1 MIYRSTIPR
10 TARKHFD
17 EDIARAIMLL
27 IKARSTRQ
35 PDLPVTID
43 IARCSVAF
51 GVGALDA
58 YLCDAFV
65 DVLARTLKGCRQTG
79 EEIPAAYASLRMPV
93 GPLIAEYQQR
103 ENWGLRM
110 SARTLM
116 EKDNVL
122 QTWRIKELFNP
133 ALKRSHK
140 LWGDLIESYIALN
153 RKRLTGIDHSAYV
166 GLSGE
171 RKQKATKKAIAVLL
185 GRITEIIQRR
195 HDIVHNCDRPK
206 SAVQGLTLAA
216 ASKMLSDV
224 QVFVQ
229 ILDDHLDAHRAY
241 P

>member
-1 MIYRSTIPR
+1 
-10 TARKHFD
+10 
-17 EDIARAIMLL
+17 
-27 IKARSTRQ
+27 
-35 PDLPVTID
+35 
-43 IARCSVAF
+43 
-51 GVGALDA
+51 
-58 YLCDAFV
+58 
-65 DVLARTLKGCRQTG
+65 
-79 EEIPAAYASLRMPV
+79 MPV